1 MGEGVPK
8 NKLGDIT
15 ATSPSSLR
23 PPGDSEEAESSLEPG
38 ADA

>member
-8 NKLGDIT
+8 NMVGDIT
-15 ATSPSSLR
+15 AASPSSLW
-23 PPGDSEEAESSLEPG
+23 PPCDSEEAESSLEPG